1 MITLSKLPFPLNEA
15 SFKKQDL
22 LNLTDIIICDPV
34 HSNNSEV
41 FTAKNLSWIRGA
53 TCKYPRQTKSSST
66 NHSIKIDFLI
76 KSELIYIK
84 MKTIV
89 NYQVLVAMLNSS
101 MTFVFPE
108 TSEVPKAKILPLT
121 LTRPAPNR
129 LNLELPTSVQ
139 VSLTAL

>member
-1 MITLSKLPFPLNEA
+1 
-15 SFKKQDL
+15 
-22 LNLTDIIICDPV
+22 
-34 HSNNSEV
+34 
-41 FTAKNLSWIRGA
+41 
-53 TCKYPRQTKSSST
+53 
-66 NHSIKIDFLI
+66 
-76 KSELIYIK
+76 